1 MSLLLL
7 LIYIIFLSL
16 CRALLPLFFISFFL
30 SLSLFFLT
38 PRLLEVCGRSCP
50 ALPATTKSS
59 IMTSSLPSLLQGA
72 AQNYQFAIHFHFST
86 SWSCHLKLT
95 VFFLSK
101 RQEFNLWKIGSP
113 IIFLYRPAPF
123 ACSWCF
129 PSVNKVNI
137 SNLLYRSNNGHR
149 HIWLRKN
156 KPTTIYNF
164 LLMYTSGRQENM
176 SFFVYLSFE
185 GRPAIG
191 WEIPPF
197 CLCIRV

>member
-1 MSLLLL
+1 MDSEFIVAVELCYVLCHFVE
-7 LIYIIFLSL
+7 LIVFVFHIFFL
-16 CRALLPLFFISFFL
+16 FL

-59 IMTSSLPSLLQGA
+59 IMTSSLPSLLQRA
-72 AQNYQFAIHFHFST
+72 AQNYQFAIHFHFFNK
-86 SWSCHLKLT
+86 LKLS
-95 VFFLSK
+95 FEINCLFLSK

-156 KPTTIYNF
+156 KPTTIYRREWQPRS
-164 LLMYTSGRQENM
+164 TR
-176 SFFVYLSFE
+176 
-185 GRPAIG
+185 
-191 WEIPPF
+191 
-197 CLCIRV
+197 

>member
-16 CRALLPLFFISFFL
+16 CFSYLFFVSVFVFSHPSSAWGVWSILSSPSSNYKKFNNDFKPSFT
-30 SLSLFFLT
+30 SS
-38 PRLLEVCGRSCP
+38 RSC
-50 ALPATTKSS
+50 TK
-59 IMTSSLPSLLQGA
+59 LHLQST
-72 AQNYQFAIHFHFST
+72 FTFS

-129 PSVNKVNI
+129 SSVNKVKI
-137 SNLLYRSNNGHR
+137 SNLSNNALR
-149 HIWLRKN
+149 WTRTHIWLRKN
-156 KPTTIYNF
+156 KHFITFSWCT
-164 LLMYTSGRQENM
+164 LRGENKT
-176 SFFVYLSFE
+176 
-185 GRPAIG
+185 
-191 WEIPPF
+191 
-197 CLCIRV
+197 C

>member
-1 MSLLLL
+1 MLC
-7 LIYIIFLSL
+7 FMSL
-16 CRALLPLFFISFFL
+16 CRTHCLCFSYLFFVFVFVFVFSHPSSAWGVWSILSSPSSNYKKFNNDFKPSFT
-30 SLSLFFLT
+30 SS
-38 PRLLEVCGRSCP
+38 RSC
-50 ALPATTKSS
+50 TK
-59 IMTSSLPSLLQGA
+59 LHLQST
-72 AQNYQFAIHFHFST
+72 FTFS

-176 SFFVYLSFE
+176 PFFVYLSFE

>member
-1 MSLLLL
+1 MLC
-7 LIYIIFLSL
+7 FLSL
-16 CRALLPLFFISFFL
+16 CRTVCLCFSYLFLFL
-30 SLSLFFLT
+30 SFLFLT

-59 IMTSSLPSLLQGA
+59 IMTSSHPSIVQGA
-72 AQNYQFAIHFHFST
+72 AQDLQSTFTFSIR
-86 SWSCHLKLT
+86 SIDIWSELS
-95 VFFLSK
+95 FFLSK

-164 LLMYTSGRQENM
+164 LLMYTFGRQENM

-197 CLCIRV
+197 CLCVCLCIRV